1 MEGNEVIGIIPAFD
15 PELSLKNLRREIED
29 DFELKNFDFQAI
41 ETDRKIGV
49 QEEEVIK
56 VDSLLQSTSSN
67 EVLVIN
73 ITKHSSTSCP
83 TSESSSTTHASTSES
98 APLSPGPS
106 TLSTSTRLSVTN
118 FLRSPTS
125 WQIRGVKIYTTEEI
139 ERTKGLEKNR
149 CLFWNTEAKKLCK
162 ETKKSKGN
170 IAKAI
175 DLAWRQ
181 HQSSLLLEEE
191 ALVSKMESTSSTT
204 AEFLGKR
211 KCKPGYP
218 KKKTLTGFTNTLLH
232 LKT

>member
-1 MEGNEVIGIIPAFD
+1 MEGNKVIGIIPAFD
-15 PELSLKNLRREIED
+15 PELALKNLRREIED
-29 DFELKNFDFQAI
+29 DFELKDFDFQAI

-49 QEEEVIK
+49 QEEVIK

-73 ITKHSSTSCP
+73 ITKHLSTSYP

-139 ERTKGLEKNR
+139 ERTKGLEKKR
-149 CLFWNTEAKKLCK
+149 RLFWNTEAKKLCK
-162 ETKKSKGN
+162 ETKKSKGD

-191 ALVSKMESTSSTT
+191 ALVSKMESSSSTT
-204 AEFLGKR
+204 AELLGKR
-211 KCKPGYP
+211 KCKLP
-218 KKKTLTGFTNTLLH
+218 
-232 LKT
+232 

>member
-1 MEGNEVIGIIPAFD
+1 M
-15 PELSLKNLRREIED
+15 
-29 DFELKNFDFQAI
+29 
-41 ETDRKIGV
+41 
-49 QEEEVIK
+49 
-56 VDSLLQSTSSN
+56 
-67 EVLVIN
+67 LVIN

-83 TSESSSTTHASTSES
+83 TSESSSTTYASTSES

-106 TLSTSTRLSVTN
+106 TSSTSTRLSVTN

-139 ERTKGLEKNR
+139 ERTKGQEKI
-149 CLFWNTEAKKLCK
+149 
-162 ETKKSKGN
+162 KSVVCFGTRKRKSYVRRLKSQLGD

-204 AEFLGKR
+204 AELLGKR
-211 KCKPGYP
+211 KCKPGTL
-218 KKKTLTGFTNTLLH
+218 KKMLTGFTNTLLH